1 MRIGIDAGC
10 LGIVDERLKVGVYT
24 VVSNMLIELSKL
36 DTKNDYYL
44 YSFNPI
50 DFSLMKKLGNNMHN
64 IVVRPVT
71 GWLKLGLPLR
81 LLFDKVD
88 IFIAANQAVP
98 LRLPSL
104 HYKVLGIFYDIAFE
118 KYPELYSYATSV
130 EKHKINSKNLAHT
143 AEKLVVISRSTKN
156 DIQRVYGINAQKMT
170 VAYPGVEVIENTS
183 AFFNEK
189 PYFLFVGTFKK
200 SKNIPFLLKGFVEF
214 LKRRNSNYDLLL
226 VGGDKWMDFEIKKVM
241 NILPKKYTDHIK
253 ILGFVDSHKLAALYR
268 GAYAFV
274 SPSLYEGFGL
284 PFLEAQSIGIPVIG
298 SYNGSLQEV
307 IGNSGILV
315 NPNNIKSL
323 VNALASLASNKNL
336 YKKLVQR
343 GRSNV
348 KKYTWKSFAKKIQF
362 TLESLA

>member
-1 MRIGIDAGC
+1 MKIGVDAGC
-10 LGIVDERLKVGVYT
+10 LGIIDERLKVGVYI
-24 VVSNMLIELSKL
+24 VVSNMLLELSKL
-36 DTKNDYYL
+36 DKKNDYYL

-88 IFIAANQAVP
+88 IFIAANQAAP

-118 KYPELYSYATSV
+118 KYPELYSYAASV
-130 EKHKINSKNLAHT
+130 EKHKQNSRNLAET
-143 AEKLVVISRSTKN
+143 ADKLIAISRCTKN
-156 DIQRVYGINAQKMT
+156 DIQHIYGVDPRKTI
-170 VAYPGVEVIENTS
+170 VAYPGIETIENAP
-183 AFFNEK
+183 AFFNNR
-189 PYFLFVGTFKK
+189 PYFLFVGAFKK
-200 SKNIPFLLKGFVEF
+200 SKNIPFLIKGFVEF
-214 LKRRNSNYDLLL
+214 LKRKNINYDLLL
-226 VGGDKWMDFEIKKVM
+226 VGGDKWMDPKIKEVI
-241 NILPKKYTDHIK
+241 NVLPKKYADHIK
-253 ILGFVDSHKLAALYR
+253 IIGFVDSHKLASLYR

-284 PFLEAQSIGIPVIG
+284 PFLEAQSVGIPVIG
-298 SYNGSLQEV
+298 SFSGSLQE
-307 IGNSGILV
+307 IIDKSGILI
-315 NPNNIKSL
+315 NPKNMKMLVGALVSL
-323 VNALASLASNKNL
+323 SSNKSL

-343 GRSNV
+343 GKTNA
-348 KKYTWKSFAKKIQF
+348 KKYTWKSFAKQIQF